1 MATPQ
6 DISKPATTSDLATKK
21 KSARARSAP
30 PVPQIMKQGALTPWL
45 YLLPALLVMSFF
57 IVYPMINT
65 VALSFSNRNATAS
78 AETTC
83 REGQPCWGVFENYR
97 YALTAEFNTSSPGAF
112 WNSFWSSS
120 YGNTIKW
127 IVVMVF
133 GTVSIGLGFAVLAD
147 RVRYESLAKA
157 IIFMP
162 MAISFVGAGVIW
174 RFVYDYG
181 TSQTQVGLLNAIIT
195 SLGGDPVAWLSTTPI
210 NTYMIII
217 VGIWIWSG
225 FCMTIL
231 AAALKSVPD
240 EILEAARVDGATE
253 WTVFW
258 RIMVPIILPT
268 ITVVVTTMVINV
280 LKLFDLVYVMTGG
293 NFQTDVIANRMYTE
307 MYKNFHVG
315 RGTAVAVILVI
326 AIIPFI
332 YFNIKR
338 FLAQEQ
344 MR

>member
-1 MATPQ
+1 MATQ
-6 DISKPATTSDLATKK
+6 DAV
-21 KSARARSAP
+21 KSMKRVKASSSS
-30 PVPQIMKQGALTPWL
+30 PVPQIMKQGRLAPWL
-45 YLLPALLVMSFF
+45 YLLPALLVMSLF

-65 VALSFSNRNATAS
+65 ISLSFGNRDGTAS
-78 AETTC
+78 AATTC
-83 REGQPCWGVFENYR
+83 QEGRPCWGVFENYR
-97 YALTAEFNTSSPGAF
+97 YALTAELNTSSPGAL
-112 WNSFWSSS
+112 WSSFWSSS

-133 GTVSIGLGFAVLAD
+133 GTVSVGLGFAVLAD
-147 RVRYESLAKA
+147 RVKYEALAKA
-157 IIFMP
+157 ILFMP

-174 RFVYDYG
+174 KFVYDYG
-181 TSQTQVGLLNAIIT
+181 TSQTQIGLLNAIIT

-210 NTYMIII
+210 NTFMIIV

-231 AAALKSVPD
+231 AAALKSVPE

-258 RIMVPIILPT
+258 KIMVPIILPT

-315 RGTAVAVILVI
+315 RGTAVAVILVV

-332 YFNIKR
+332 YFNVKR
-338 FLAQEQ
+338 FLAQEAI
-344 MR
+344 R